1 MNPAFSVGGSS
12 TGPGMGQYTP
22 TADLNLRAAKQAV
35 SGNKVAKFVTGH
47 DVKLGGKK
55 YKKVSFKVLNVDN
68 NKKEVKITFIEPKE
82 LENKKSK
89 MSFRFLRRGPF
100 VATKIPNYVEG
111 RNYRKEYDNYQSK
124 PEQIEKRSSR
134 NKAAR
139 SMGAK
144 KGMDV
149 HHKDNNP
156 LNNDPKNLEH
166 LDISTNRREPRL
178 REKSQKYK
186 ADVHY
191 QYMTYMKGR
200 RKHYV
205 ASAEGDSK
213 KQAIDKA
220 MKIYKS
226 DRNVKRGHNAEV
238 DKVVTKKI

>member
-1 MNPAFSVGGSS
+1 MKNFKTLYKEYANLNPAFAVGGSS
-12 TGPGMGQYTP
+12 TGSGLATHHP
-22 TADLNLRAAKQAV
+22 TADLNLRA
-35 SGNKVAKFVTGH
+35 T
-47 DVKLGGKK
+47 KK
-55 YKKVSFKVLNVDN
+55 KK
-68 NKKEVKITFIEPKE
+68 
-82 LENKKSK
+82 
-89 MSFRFLRRGPF
+89 
-100 VATKIPNYVEG
+100 

-139 SMGAK
+139 FMGVK

-178 REKSQKYK
+178 REVDKKMRSFALNKDKVQVFRLTNLLKKEKRGSSKYKELIKQLNVHRKNLGLEPLHEKYK

-191 QYMTYMKGR
+191 QYMTYQQGR

-205 ASAEGDSK
+205 ASGEGDTK

-226 DRNVKRGHNAEV
+226 DRNVKRGHNVEV

>member
-1 MNPAFSVGGSS
+1 MKRFKTLYKEYANLNPAFSVGGSS

-22 TADLNLRAAKQAV
+22 TADLNLRAAK
-35 SGNKVAKFVTGH
+35 
-47 DVKLGGKK
+47 KK
-55 YKKVSFKVLNVDN
+55 K
-68 NKKEVKITFIEPKE
+68 
-82 LENKKSK
+82 
-89 MSFRFLRRGPF
+89 
-100 VATKIPNYVEG
+100 
-111 RNYRKEYDNYQSK
+111 RNYRKEYDNYQGK

-139 SMGAK
+139 FMGVK